1 MHRVVIC
8 GKGGSGKDYLRDA
21 IRRDGSLKC
30 DLSITTRPPRANE
43 EDGVA
48 YHFYTDKEFK
58 SLKDCGGFYEHVTFN
73 GWQYGTLKKSWDESH
88 VFIMTPS
95 GIRSISPADRSRT
108 YIIFLD
114 IPGDIRRKRMAQRV
128 GNADSLERRLEADE
142 QDFSGFVNYDARIVD
157 PNFDCQAEVLNIKHI
172 LGRFH

>member
-1 MHRVVIC
+1 MRRVVIC

-21 IRRDGSLKC
+21 VRRDGTLKC
-30 DLSITTRPPRANE
+30 DL
-43 EDGVA
+43 
-48 YHFYTDKEFK
+48 YTDKEFK

-73 GWQYGTLKKSWDESH
+73 GWQYGTLKTSWDESH

-95 GIRSISPADRSRT
+95 GIRSISPADRART

-114 IPGDIRRKRMAQRV
+114 IPGDIRRKRMTQRV

-142 QDFSGFVNYDARIVD
+142 QDFSGFSNYDARIVD
-157 PNFDCQAEVLNIKHI
+157 PNFDCQTEVKNIKHV
-172 LGRFH
+172 LGHVSE